1 MAFLGVA
8 GVARSMV
15 GDESAEVVNVQ
26 EAFGSDAGMQDSPT
40 LDETDLAIVH
50 ALQISPQASWTLVGS
65 VLDISA
71 VTAARRWERL
81 VDAGLAWVSCIPGP
95 ALWSEHVLALVELRC
110 EAVALSTVVSS
121 LAHDP
126 RVASIEVVA
135 SEYDLVLTMFVADL
149 SRLSRFILDEVGH
162 LRGVTAV
169 RTHLGTG
176 VYAQGAGWRLDALN
190 PDQQAQIQQSV
201 SAPLPSVSTPREHD
215 RDLLLACI
223 GNGRRSAVELADL
236 LGSSPTTVRR
246 RLDRLVRGGLASFRC
261 EVANRI
267 AGWPISATF
276 WANVPLE
283 TLSETARAIA
293 TLGQVR
299 LCAAVTGGKSNVV
312 VTVWLRS
319 LGDSQR
325 LEHLLSSRVP
335 GLTVQDRA
343 IALRIPKRVGWML
356 DDAGRARSVVPIDP
370 WYEAGQAPGQD

>member
-1 MAFLGVA
+1 
-8 GVARSMV
+8 
-15 GDESAEVVNVQ
+15 VQ
-26 EAFGSDAGMQDSPT
+26 EPIGSAAGMQDSPA

-65 VLDISA
+65 VLEISP
-71 VTAARRWERL
+71 VTASRRWERL
-81 VDAGLAWVSCIPGP
+81 VEAGLAWVSCIPGP
-95 ALWSEHVLALVELRC
+95 ALWSEHVVAFVELRC
-110 EAVALSTVVSS
+110 EAAAVASVVGT
-121 LAHDP
+121 LACDP

-149 SRLSRFILDEVGH
+149 SRLSGFVLDEVGH
-162 LRGVTAV
+162 LPGVVAV

-176 VYAQGAGWRLDALN
+176 VYAQGAGWRLDALD

-201 SAPLPSVSTPREHD
+201 PGPLASAPTPREHD
-215 RDLLLACI
+215 RELLLACI
-223 GNGRRSAVELADL
+223 GNGRRSAVELAEL

-276 WANVPLE
+276 WANVPPEAL
-283 TLSETARAIA
+283 TETARAIA
-293 TLGQVR
+293 TLAQVR
-299 LCAAVTGGKSNVV
+299 LCAAVTGGKSNMV

-335 GLTVQDRA
+335 GLTIHDRA

-356 DDAGRARSVVPIDP
+356 DEAGRAQSVVPIDP
-370 WYEAGQAPGQD
+370 WYEARLALEREQRGSVQADPP